1 MSAAATSL
9 AVISDIHGNV
19 TALEAVLA
27 DIAARGINRVVNLG
41 DVVGKGPRGSE
52 AVKLSRRCEVTV
64 RGNWDSFI
72 SDETIELGPEAQ
84 WTRDELSRED
94 LAWLAALPGSVDL
107 LVSGRTVRLFHAS
120 PVSEFHRVRRQHT
133 RSQFRGM
140 FANTDFT
147 GHGPAPTVVGYGDI
161 HCTYLEA
168 DEGLTLFNA
177 GSVGNHL
184 DAPTAAYAVLTG
196 ALDDPSPAPL
206 SVGFVRVPYD
216 IDAEVAA
223 ARDLG
228 LPDVEPYAVELREG
242 VYRGDQRRP
251 APG

>member
-1 MSAAATSL
+1 MTTARACL
-9 AVISDIHGNV
+9 AVVSDVHGNI
-19 TALEAVLA
+19 TAFEAVLA
-27 DIAARGINRVVNLG
+27 DIAARGIERVVNLG

-52 AVKLSRRCEVTV
+52 AVKLSRQRCAVTV

-72 SDETIELGPEAQ
+72 SDESIELGPETQ
-84 WTRDELSRED
+84 WTRDELTSED
-94 LAWLAALPGSVDL
+94 LQWLAGLPGSLDL
-107 LVSGRTVRLFHAS
+107 VISGRGVRLFHAS
-120 PVSEFHRVRRQHT
+120 PVSEFHRVRRHHT
-133 RSQFRGM
+133 RDEFRDM
-140 FANTDFT
+140 FVNTDFT
-147 GHGPAPTVVGYGDI
+147 GHAPVPTVVGYGDI
-161 HCTYLEA
+161 HRTYLEA

-196 ALDDPSPAPL
+196 ALDDPSPGPL

-216 IDAEVAA
+216 IEAEVAA

-242 VYRGDQRRP
+242 IYRGDQRRP
-251 APG
+251 G